1 MAWIN
6 EIYDTL
12 YDKDTICVAC
22 ISYGKDSLA
31 MLRSIKLL
39 GLPLHRVVHTEVWAT
54 QTISADLPPMVEFK
68 KKADKIIKELYGIE
82 VEHICAMKNSQLVN
96 GANIL
101 NMTEKLT
108 YEDIFYRRYKE
119 GRKEGAPSVYGFAT
133 HHNIYCR
140 GELKNIRLSDTTR
153 ELVSVKPQATHTDFQ
168 SQSAGQWCQQLKLFS
183 ERPKNE
189 GQKINIIQYL
199 GIAPD
204 EPLRVAKHIGRKDVI
219 LPLVEI
225 GWEEGLCGLISKYQD
240 LLSPTYTTSMR
251 GGCWFCHNQSVGQ
264 LRLLRKNYPDL
275 WQLLLKWDKDSPVTF
290 HADGRTVHDFDR
302 RFAMEDLGLVPTDST
317 FRWAMLDSDY
327 QQFRILF

>member
-1 MAWIN
+1 MTRENSSGIF
-6 EIYDTL
+6 T
-12 YDKDTICVAC
+12 
-22 ISYGKDSLA
+22 DSLA
-31 MLRSIKLL
+31 KL
-39 GLPLHRVVHTEVWAT
+39 E
-54 QTISADLPPMVEFK
+54 
-68 KKADKIIKELYGIE
+68 
-82 VEHICAMKNSQLVN
+82 N
-96 GANIL
+96 GVSTS

-119 GRKEGAPSVYGFAT
+119 GRKEGRNTKRVRICDTPQHLLPRGTQEYTVSRCNEGIGVNQASSHPYGFP
-133 HHNIYCR
+133 ISIGR
-140 GELKNIRLSDTTR
+140 
-153 ELVSVKPQATHTDFQ
+153 
-168 SQSAGQWCQQLKLFS
+168 GQWCQQLKLFS

-204 EPLRVAKHIGRKDVI
+204 ESLRVAKHIGRKDVI

-225 GWEEGLCGLISKYQD
+225 GWEEGLCGLIAKYQD

-251 GGCWFCHNQSVGQ
+251 GGCWFCHNQSIGQ

-290 HADGRTVHDFDR
+290 HADGHTVHDFDR

-317 FRWAMLDSDY
+317 FRWAMLDSDF
-327 QQFRILF
+327 QQFRMLF